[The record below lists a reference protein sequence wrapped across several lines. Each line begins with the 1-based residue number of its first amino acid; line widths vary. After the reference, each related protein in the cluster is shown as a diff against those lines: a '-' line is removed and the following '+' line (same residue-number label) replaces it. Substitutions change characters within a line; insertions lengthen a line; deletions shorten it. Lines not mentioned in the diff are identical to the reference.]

1 MKKKLLW
8 IPAILLLIVLVVSL
22 WPETPRPVEPPYTL
36 SPLCAADMDVLLG
49 GDSASLETFLQIKGF
64 SGRFLTEAAMVNR
77 FAQPLLRL
85 GYPVPAD
92 QTAEFSLSWYVG
104 ARHSF
109 SFYDGEIQY
118 NFQIDQEKTP
128 FRLPVFAAATYKSS
142 NREVRFYRGKGCIV
156 GEFTSNGYL
165 VRVTVRG
172 YDKLEDISFDH
183 ILWHEPQPSEQ

>member
-1 MKKKLLW
+1 MAEKFPTIFGKKTFSAYDTFDYSTTDLKWSDLQK
-8 IPAILLLIVLVVSL
+8 
-22 WPETPRPVEPPYTL
+22 TL
-36 SPLCAADMDVLLG
+36 DDF
-49 GDSASLETFLQIKGF
+49 LESK
-64 SGRFLTEAAMVNR
+64 
-77 FAQPLLRL
+77 
-85 GYPVPAD
+85 D
-92 QTAEFSLSWYVG
+92 FSLSWHVG

-128 FRLPVFAAATYKSS
+128 FRLPVFAAATYKIS

-183 ILWHEPQPSEQ
+183 ILWHEPQPH

>member
-8 IPAILLLIVLVVSL
+8 IPAILLLGLLALYL
-22 WPETPRPVEPPYTL
+22 WPEMPQHIDPPYTL
-36 SPLCAADMDVLLG
+36 SPICAADLDILLG
-49 GDSASLETFLQIKGF
+49 GDSAVLESFLESKCF
-64 SGRFLTEAAMVNR
+64 SGRFPTEAAMVGR
-77 FAQPLLRL
+77 FAQPLLRS

-92 QTAEFSLSWYVG
+92 DAQEFSLSWYVG
-104 ARHSF
+104 ARHVF
-109 SFYDGEIQY
+109 SFYDGKIQY

-128 FRLPVFAAATYKSS
+128 FRLPVFAAAIYKIG
-142 NREVRFYRGKGCIV
+142 NREVQFYRGKGCIV

>member
-64 SGRFLTEAAMVNR
+64 
-77 FAQPLLRL
+77 
-85 GYPVPAD
+85 PVPAD

-128 FRLPVFAAATYKSS
+128 FRLPVFAAATYKIS